1 MSTPSPET
9 PAGARG
15 AVDLTGFSGAA
26 GAGRAAGVA
35 TSGASVGE
43 GAGGAAGPQ
52 IPDGLLIEAS
62 DATFNQVLSSTITV
76 PGVLVLWTSQHAQ
89 TRDYRDLVCR
99 LAARHGGRVVVVSVD
114 LQANPGLAQS
124 LVPLIGQAFGQAS
137 LPATLGLLQGQPV
150 PLLPGLAP
158 EAEVSAALDSLLEAA
173 VRSGI
178 TGRVEIGSAA
188 DDAEGTLP
196 PLHQA
201 AYDAIDAGDLEGA
214 AAAYR
219 QALTENPKDTDAELG
234 LAQVELMKRT
244 AGVDLHAAR
253 AAAAADP
260 TDIAAALTAAD
271 LDVLGGHVEDA
282 FSRLLDLV
290 RATAGEDRD
299 TVRTHLVGLF
309 SVVGNHDERVKKGRT
324 ALMNALF

>member
-137 LPATLGLLQGQPV
+137 LPATFGLLQGQPV

-219 QALTENPKDTDAELG
+219 QALTENPKDTDAALG
-234 LAQVELMKRT
+234 RAWTCTRPALLPRRT
-244 AGVDLHAAR
+244 P
-253 AAAAADP
+253 P
-260 TDIAAALTAAD
+260 T
-271 LDVLGGHVEDA
+271 
-282 FSRLLDLV
+282 SPR
-290 RATAGEDRD
+290 R
-299 TVRTHLVGLF
+299 
-309 SVVGNHDERVKKGRT
+309 
-324 ALMNALF
+324 

>member
-1 MSTPSPET
+1 MQRRVNAVELVLLVQELET
-9 PAGARG
+9 LHVPGG
-15 AVDLTGFSGAA
+15 V
-26 GAGRAAGVA
+26 AGV
-35 TSGASVGE
+35 GRYL
-43 GAGGAAGPQ
+43 Q
-52 IPDGLLIEAS
+52 L
-62 DATFNQVLSSTITV
+62 
-76 PGVLVLWTSQHAQ
+76 
-89 TRDYRDLVCR
+89 
-99 LAARHGGRVVVVSVD
+99 RHGGD
-114 LQANPGLAQS
+114 KPLLL
-124 LVPLIGQAFGQAS
+124 LVEVAGVGERQAFGQAS
-137 LPATLGLLQGQPV
+137 LPATFGLLQGQPV

>member
-137 LPATLGLLQGQPV
+137 LPATFGLLQGQPV

-290 RATAGEDRD
+290 RATAGR
-299 TVRTHLVGLF
+299 TVTRF
-309 SVVGNHDERVKKGRT
+309 APISSACSVSSGTTTSESRR
-324 ALMNALF
+324 AARP

>member
-35 TSGASVGE
+35 TSGAS
-43 GAGGAAGPQ
+43 
-52 IPDGLLIEAS
+52 
-62 DATFNQVLSSTITV
+62 
-76 PGVLVLWTSQHAQ
+76 
-89 TRDYRDLVCR
+89 
-99 LAARHGGRVVVVSVD
+99 D

-137 LPATLGLLQGQPV
+137 LPATFGLLQGQPV

-234 LAQVELMKRT
+234 LAQV
-244 AGVDLHAAR
+244 
-253 AAAAADP
+253 
-260 TDIAAALTAAD
+260 DIAAALTAAD